1 MAQTPTRQLKIG
13 FPSGSLQE
21 NTLRL
26 FEKAGYR
33 VRVLPRSYEPE
44 IDDPELTG
52 LLFRAQEIAHYVER
66 GVVDVGITGKDWI
79 LECEADVVEL
89 DELVYS
95 KATARPFR
103 WVIAVPEDSPIHKV
117 EDLEGKTIV
126 SELVGAT
133 RRFLEARGV
142 RADIEYSWGTTEVKA
157 GIPGVADAIVDG
169 TETGS
174 SLRANRLRVI
184 ETILE
189 STTRFI
195 ANRESWED
203 PWKSQK
209 ARNLL
214 LLLRGAL
221 VAEAKVGLKMNVPR
235 SRLEEVRA
243 KLPALHAPTV
253 SNQLDEE
260 WVALE
265 IIADEGIVRDL
276 IPELKRSGAEGI
288 IEYPLNKVVD

>member
-1 MAQTPTRQLKIG
+1 MERTPQLKIG
-13 FPSGSLQE
+13 FPSGSLKE
-21 NTLRL
+21 STLRL

-33 VRVLPRSYEPE
+33 VHVAPRSYEPD
-44 IDDPELTG
+44 IDDPELSG

-66 GVVDVGITGKDWI
+66 GVVDVGITGRDWI
-79 LECEADVVEL
+79 LECGADVVEL
-89 DELVYS
+89 DELAYS
-95 KATARPFR
+95 KSTSRPLR
-103 WVIAVPEDSPIHKV
+103 WVIAVPEDSPIQKV
-117 EDLEGKTIV
+117 EDLQGKTIV
-126 SELVGAT
+126 SELVGVT

-142 RADIEYSWGTTEVKA
+142 QAEIEFSWGTTEVKA

-174 SLRANRLRVI
+174 SLRANRLRVVD
-184 ETILE
+184 TILE
-189 STTRFI
+189 STTRII
-195 ANRESWED
+195 ANRESWD
-203 PWKSQK
+203 DQWKRQK
-209 ARNLL
+209 ARSLL

-221 VAEAKVGLKMNVPR
+221 QAETKVGLKMNVPR
-235 SRLEEVRA
+235 TRLDEVRT